1 MSPNYPKKKLFILIT
16 STIAILIMAACQ
28 SEIPPVQ
35 TLTATAT
42 DSPIS
47 QLVST
52 ATRTPTNLPTFTPT
66 PTYVP
71 WQGPTMR
78 PSTTSTPIQR
88 FTRTAYPTLQLDQ
101 IITVT
106 PGSPAECPVENPD
119 LQLSFDSVFEN
130 FTYTESIQ
138 QAFDEGATLQQVA
151 HALNQEYFK
160 EYNRQGDYPLLD
172 LTGDGIEEL
181 VIHENMS
188 IVIYGC
194 NNGENTILLNYAAFD
209 GRFPWFLWMDFVE
222 DMNLNGQLDI
232 VFVYAI
238 TTGWNYVVDIMEWDG
253 TEFVSL
259 IKANHGQDSPTTSLL
274 ARTLYWY
281 EYVFEDWNM
290 EGDLPIMNCVATVE
304 VKDID
309 GNSTNELILTDGGP
323 CHPDTYWN
331 MGPWRGKRV
340 VFSWDGV
347 HFLYSDLEMGP
358 PEYRFQAL
366 QDADRLFL
374 LKRYDESLSLYQNVI
389 FADDYEWWTFDRQM
403 YLMNLSMGYE
413 MESPDPDPAEYL
425 SLAAYARYRIV
436 LHHLVRGWTGAAEG
450 AYATLVERFP
460 EGTVGHRFAEM
471 AELLWT
477 EYQMSADLEIA
488 CAKVVD
494 YVYEN
499 EDLLEYL
506 GKYNGGQ
513 SHQYIP
519 EDVCPFPFP

>member
-1 MSPNYPKKKLFILIT
+1 MSSNYPTKKLFNLIAI
-16 STIAILIMAACQ
+16 TIAFLMMAACQ
-28 SEIPPVQ
+28 SEIPSVQ

-42 DSPIS
+42 YSPLS

-52 ATRTPTNLPTFTPT
+52 ATRTPTDLPTFTPT
-66 PTYVP
+66 PTYEP

-78 PSTTSTPIQR
+78 PSATSTPTQR
-88 FTRTAYPTLQLDQ
+88 LTRTAYPTLQIDQ

-119 LQLSFDSVFEN
+119 LQLSFDSFFEN

-151 HALNQEYFK
+151 QALNQAFFND
-160 EYNRQGDYPLLD
+160 YNRQGDYPLMD

-181 VIHENMS
+181 VVHENMS

-194 NNGENTILLNYAAFD
+194 HNGENTILLNYD
-209 GRFPWFLWMDFVE
+209 LLERMPWFLRMLFVE

-232 VFVYAI
+232 VIRYGI
-238 TTGWNYVVDIMEWDG
+238 TSGVNAVVDILEWDG

-259 IKANHGQDSPTTSLL
+259 IKANHGQDSSTTSLL

-281 EYVFEDWNM
+281 EHIFDSFDVDV
-290 EGDLPIMNCVATVE
+290 DVPIMNNGAYVE
-304 VKDID
+304 VKDVD
-309 GNSTNELILTDGGP
+309 GNSTKELVLTDRGP
-323 CHPDTYWN
+323 SHPDSYWN

-347 HFLYSDLEMGP
+347 HFLYSDLEMEP

-374 LKRYDESLSLYQNVI
+374 LERYDESLSLYQNVI

-413 MESPDPDPAEYL
+413 MESPKPDPAEYP

-460 EGTVGHRFAEM
+460 EGTVGHGFAEM

-477 EYQMSADLEIA
+477 EYQMSADVEIA
-488 CAKVVD
+488 CAKVVE
-494 YVYEN
+494 YVYEHQ
-499 EDLLEYL
+499 DLLEYL
-506 GKYNGGQ
+506 GQNNGSQ
-513 SHQYIP
+513 SHIYIP